1 MGWSIIKDWKVTYS
15 VSIYNIVKLIKLI
28 SIALDMQ
35 PQQENDIDCGI
46 FVM

>member
-28 SIALDMQ
+28 SIALDHAT
-35 PQQENDIDCGI
+35 PARE
-46 FVM
+46 